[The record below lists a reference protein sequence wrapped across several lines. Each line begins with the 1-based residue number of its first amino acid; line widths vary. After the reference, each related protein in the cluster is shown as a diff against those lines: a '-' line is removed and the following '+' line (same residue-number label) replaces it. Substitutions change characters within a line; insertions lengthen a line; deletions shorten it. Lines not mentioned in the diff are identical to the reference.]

1 MFLSQIINIYWF
13 ALMSK
18 ESKSLPMEK
27 NHLKINLLFVIV
39 TVNQG
44 VKLWNVQSWVPIYV

>member
-1 MFLSQIINIYWF
+1 MLWCQ
-13 ALMSK
+13 K
-18 ESKSLPMEK
+18 KSKSLPMEK

-39 TVNQG
+39 AVNQG

>member
-1 MFLSQIINIYWF
+1 
-13 ALMSK
+13 
-18 ESKSLPMEK
+18 MEK